1 MSSSSAPPRKLRH
14 IKGLWLE
21 DGNIILV
28 AAGAKY
34 GFRLYR
40 GLLASQSS
48 IFSDMF
54 AAATPSTEES
64 LNGCSVVHLSDCMA
78 DLVYFLRVLLPGQH
92 QRYASLLH
100 ASLWPPN
107 ASPVF
112 QLLRQQQ
119 CHHVR
124 GVRRGRP
131 PRTQARCRKRALDLL
146 REHFTSDFD
155 VWEDDEHRE
164 PLTGVDEDRTCAI
177 GAVNLARLTNTPSIL
192 PLALYLCARLGGDV
206 LKGWTHNGTTEHLP
220 QEDLERCINARA
232 RLTSE
237 NTAGVSRA
245 LSFGGW
251 LCAGM
256 CQAVLRHVHTQ
267 VLAEQVEDRK
277 WTCDALGARD
287 RDRGRAVE
295 DALAPAGRHLCG
307 RCQWKVRTW
316 HEVYRRHVWRTLP
329 EIFEVEVEGWGV
341 EEDMEVDDEDEAVGA
356 GSASEDE
363 EEMDGDETEESSS
376 SSSSSD
382 NMI

>member
-1 MSSSSAPPRKLRH
+1 MSPSSGPPRKLRH

-54 AAATPSTEES
+54 AAAIPSTEDS
-64 LNGCSVVHLSDCMA
+64 HNGCPVVHLSDYTA
-78 DLVYFLRVLLPGQH
+78 DLDSTNGTHPYFTRRSGH
-92 QRYASLLH
+92 QT
-100 ASLWPPN
+100 PPPFSSFYDSNSVITFVECAAVARLAHKYDVEN
-107 ASPVF
+107 ALS
-112 QLLRQQQ
+112 
-119 CHHVR
+119 
-124 GVRRGRP
+124 
-131 PRTQARCRKRALDLL
+131 RALDLL

-155 VWEDDEHRE
+155 VWEDDERRE

-177 GAVNLARLTNTPSIL
+177 GAVNLARLTNTPLIL
-192 PLALYLCARLGGDV
+192 PLALYLCVQLGGDV
-206 LKGWTHNGTTEHLP
+206 LKGWTHNGTTEHLS
-220 QEDLERCINARA
+220 QEDLEWCINARA
-232 RLTSE
+232 RLASE
-237 NTAGVSRA
+237 NTAGV
-245 LSFGGW
+245 
-251 LCAGM
+251 
-256 CQAVLRHVHTQ
+256 
-267 VLAEQVEDRK
+267 LAEPVEDRK

-316 HEVYRRHVWRTLP
+316 HEVYRRHVWRSLP
-329 EIFEVEVEGWGV
+329 EIFEVEVEGWEV

-356 GSASEDE
+356 GEASEDE
-363 EEMDGDETEESSS
+363 EEMDGDETESSS
-376 SSSSSD
+376 SSLSD
-382 NMI
+382 NMD